1 VSWDLYL
8 VPEEHANDA
17 HEWLESL
24 VGQAG
29 DGVAAAD
36 HSAAIRARRPE
47 LEVFEVEEGVVELSA
62 PEESEFP
69 LQVYLDGHHAAV
81 SVAYW
86 DVGERAGDLADF
98 VADVVEALRE
108 RTGWVAFD
116 PQEDR
121 VIDLQEVR
129 RAFVSGHEHGVEMV
143 RMIDASER
151 PSAQRPRRRRRFF
164 GLFGG

>member
-1 VSWDLYL
+1 MSWDLYL
-8 VPEEHANDA
+8 VPEEHADDA

-29 DGVAAAD
+29 DGGAATD
-36 HSAAIRARRPE
+36 HAAAIRARRPE
-47 LEVFEVEEGVVELSA
+47 LETFEPEEGGYLELSA
-62 PEESEFP
+62 SEESGFP

-86 DVGERAGDLADF
+86 DMGERTVDLADF
-98 VADVVEALRE
+98 VADVVEALRY

-121 VIDLQEVR
+121 VVDLQEVR

-143 RMIDASER
+143 RMIDASEQ
-151 PSAQRPRRRRRFF
+151 PPAQPPRRRRFF